1 MFKILFLVAAAAI
14 YWKIPARLWR
24 GVLWIYYEYRI
35 GKVYHYIEYKFHG
48 NHYHTR
54 RSGALNDLEGNGL
67 LCEVKKRGGKITYHK
82 EGTKEQIT
90 EIIEWRANELAEKQG
105 RVIQHVHNKRK

>member
-35 GKVYHYIEYKFHG
+35 GKVYHYIEYRFHG
-48 NHYHTR
+48 KHYHTR

-67 LCEVKKRGGKITYHK
+67 LCEVKKRGGFITYHK

-90 EIIEWRANELAEKQG
+90 EIIEWRANELAEQQG
-105 RVIQHVHNKRK
+105 RIIEHVHNKRK

>member
-105 RVIQHVHNKRK
+105 RIIQHAHNKRK